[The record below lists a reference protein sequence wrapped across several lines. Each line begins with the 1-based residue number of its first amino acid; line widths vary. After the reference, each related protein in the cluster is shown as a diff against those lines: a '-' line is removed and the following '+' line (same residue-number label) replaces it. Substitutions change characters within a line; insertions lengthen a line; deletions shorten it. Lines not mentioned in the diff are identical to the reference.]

1 MAGRKRSDSLHVKSE
16 LYDLTDISPP
26 DGEELPPEVMPYW
39 YAITRARVKESWTV
53 VDLHHACNLAKA
65 QCNIARLQA
74 EVELEGD
81 VVKGARG
88 TPVLNP
94 KHVLIGSLVKRS
106 VALSRHIQVH
116 AVATVGEADKQRG
129 KKTVVQSKHVQK
141 QKKHCLMT
149 CWQDLVNDD
158 TWRKG
163 NSVY

>member
-39 YAITRARVKESWTV
+39 YAITRARVKESWTI

-65 QCNIARLQA
+65 QYNIARLQE

-94 KHVLIGSLVKRS
+94 KHVLIEALVKRS
-106 VALSRHIQVH
+106 VALSRHVQVH

-129 KKTVVQSKHVQK
+129 KNSSAIKARAKAEKALSD
-141 QKKHCLMT
+141 
-149 CWQDLVNDD
+149 DLLA
-158 TWRKG
+158 RP
-163 NSVY
+163 S